1 LNGKRSGGYRERRL
15 KEEFGMRRAIALA
28 MILFVTALSPAA
40 VAQKERKT
48 PYWASI
54 AASEALMRSGP
65 GKNYPA
71 KWLYR
76 RGDLPIKVLEVYP
89 SWRKVQDPDGESGW
103 MLVNLLSDQRTA
115 LVTGTEPRPMHE
127 TADGASRTVYL
138 VQPGVVGRLE
148 QCAAN
153 WCEMDVRGRRG
164 HIRTEHIWGV
174 DPNESF

>member
-1 LNGKRSGGYRERRL
+1 MRRL
-15 KEEFGMRRAIALA
+15 IALVT
-28 MILFVTALSPAA
+28 ILFVTALSPAA

-65 GKNYPA
+65 AKTYPA

-76 RGDLPIKVLEVYP
+76 RADLPIKVLEVYP
-89 SWRKVQDPDGESGW
+89 SWRKVQDPDGEIGW
-103 MLVNLLSDQRTA
+103 MLVNLLSDTRTG
-115 LVTGTEPRPMHE
+115 LVTGTEQRPMHE
-127 TADGASRTVYL
+127 RGDPASRILYQA
-138 VQPGVVGRLE
+138 QPGVVGRLG

-164 HIRTEHIWGV
+164 YIRAEHIWGV
-174 DPNESF
+174 DPGESF